1 MQEKPKVTVIIPN
14 YNGRKF
20 MDQCMDALER
30 QTYTDFVVLI
40 VDNGS
45 TDGSVEYLRRLTADS
60 EEGPQMQN
68 PGSTE
73 VSRIITAEA
82 ALDAYDAGRPGSI
95 LSETV
100 SDDTSYIKEV
110 HPEASECETIHR
122 RHYSFP
128 IRTILLTE
136 NTGFSGAV
144 NVGISAADTDYVVL
158 LNNDTE
164 AQPDYLR
171 ALVAAMEGRSLR
183 TDISSRNNSV
193 SSAIIAADN
202 SKEAAASSDI
212 STDIADSADD
222 SSKTAHPIF
231 AVSPKMVQLYHQ
243 DLLDDAGD
251 GYNLLGWAFQRGV
264 GQPVTT
270 PKFLRKTEVFSACA
284 GAAIYRRDLLE
295 EIRLDR
301 IRKTDAAVLAY
312 EDLAG
317 SSWPA
322 CPYFDPLHFA
332 YLEDLDVCFRARVRG
347 YRIFYEPA
355 SVVYHVGSG
364 TSGSK
369 YNHFKVRLA
378 ARNNVYLNY
387 KNMPLLMLL
396 LNLPGI
402 LIGVIVKQIFFIRRG
417 FGKDYAGGFLEGI
430 RTLGQLRP
438 HRTSFVMSRFM
449 NYCTIELRLI
459 TDTASYVQDFFV
471 RQMRKVLK

>member
-14 YNGRKF
+14 YNGLRF

-45 TDGSVEYLRRLTADS
+45 ADGSVEYLQEL
-60 EEGPQMQN
+60 
-68 PGSTE
+68 
-73 VSRIITAEA
+73 
-82 ALDAYDAGRPGSI
+82 AGDR
-95 LSETV
+95 
-100 SDDTSYIKEV
+100 Y
-110 HPEASECETIHR
+110 H
-122 RHYSFP
+122 FP
-128 IRTILLTE
+128 VRAILLRE

-171 ALVAAMEGRSLR
+171 ALVQAMEGEGSSPGNDRSH
-183 TDISSRNNSV
+183 TNKISG
-193 SSAIIAADN
+193 
-202 SKEAAASSDI
+202 
-212 STDIADSADD
+212 
-222 SSKTAHPIF
+222 IF

-251 GYNLLGWAFQRGV
+251 GYNLFGWAFQRGV
-264 GQPVTT
+264 GQPVNT
-270 PKFLRKTEVFSACA
+270 PKFTRRTEVFSACA

-301 IRKTDAAVLAY
+301 LHKKAGTAAY
-312 EDLAG
+312 EDVHGQL
-317 SSWPA
+317 WPA
-322 CPYFDPLHFA
+322 HPYFDPLHFA

-347 YRIFYEPA
+347 CRVLYEPG

-396 LNLPGI
+396 INLPGI
-402 LIGVIVKQIFFIRRG
+402 LAGVLVKQIFFIRRG
-417 FGKDYAGGFLEGI
+417 FGRDYAGGFMEGL
-430 RTLGQLRP
+430 RTLGSVRP
-438 HRTSFVMSRFM
+438 HKTPFVPGRFT
-449 NYCTIELRLI
+449 NYIRIEWMLLK
-459 TDTASYVQDFFV
+459 DTFSYIQELVV
-471 RQMRKVLK
+471 RQAAKLKK

>member
-1 MQEKPKVTVIIPN
+1 MREKSKVTVIIPN

-45 TDGSVEYLRRLTADS
+45 TDGSVEYLRELAD
-60 EEGPQMQN
+60 
-68 PGSTE
+68 GS
-73 VSRIITAEA
+73 AEN
-82 ALDAYDAGRPGSI
+82 
-95 LSETV
+95 
-100 SDDTSYIKEV
+100 
-110 HPEASECETIHR
+110 HR
-122 RHYSFP
+122 YTYL
-128 IRTILLTE
+128 IRTILLKE

-171 ALVAAMEGRSLR
+171 ALVAAMEESN
-183 TDISSRNNSV
+183 TV
-193 SSAIIAADN
+193 
-202 SKEAAASSDI
+202 
-212 STDIADSADD
+212 
-222 SSKTAHPIF
+222 F

-270 PKFLRKTEVFSACA
+270 PKFQRKTEVFSACA
-284 GAAIYRRDLLE
+284 GAAIYRRELLE

-301 IRKTDAAVLAY
+301 IGKTDPAVIAY
-312 EDLAG
+312 EDLEG
-317 SSWPA
+317 RSWPA
-322 CPYFDPLHFA
+322 YPYFDPLHFA

-347 YRIFYEPA
+347 YRVFYEPA

-396 LNLPGI
+396 INLPGI
-402 LIGVIVKQIFFIRRG
+402 LLGVIIKQIFFIRRG

-430 RTLGQLRP
+430 RTLGRLRP
-438 HRTSFVMSRFM
+438 HKTGFVMGRFM
-449 NYCTIELRLI
+449 NYCMIELKLI
-459 TDTASYVQDFFV
+459 TDTASYIQDFTV
-471 RQMRKVLK
+471 RQMRKLLK

>member
-1 MQEKPKVTVIIPN
+1 MQEKSRVTVIIPN
-14 YNGRKF
+14 YNGLRF
-20 MDQCMDALER
+20 MDQCMDALEQ

-45 TDGSVEYLRRLTADS
+45 SDGSAEYLRNLA
-60 EEGPQMQN
+60 EG
-68 PGSTE
+68 
-73 VSRIITAEA
+73 R
-82 ALDAYDAGRPGSI
+82 Y
-95 LSETV
+95 
-100 SDDTSYIKEV
+100 
-110 HPEASECETIHR
+110 H
-122 RHYSFP
+122 FP
-128 IRTILLTE
+128 IRTILLRE

-171 ALVAAMEGRSLR
+171 ALVKVLDEEGRSE
-183 TDISSRNNSV
+183 DNDPSR
-193 SSAIIAADN
+193 AGRI
-202 SKEAAASSDI
+202 
-212 STDIADSADD
+212 
-222 SSKTAHPIF
+222 PGIF

-251 GYNLLGWAFQRGV
+251 GYNLFGWAFQRGV
-264 GQPVTT
+264 GQPVNT
-270 PKFLRKTEVFSACA
+270 PKFMRRTEVFSACA

-301 IRKTDAAVLAY
+301 LHKTAGTAAY
-312 EDLAG
+312 EDIHGQL
-317 SSWPA
+317 WPA
-322 CPYFDPLHFA
+322 HPYFDPLHFA

-347 YRIFYEPA
+347 WRVLYEPG

-396 LNLPGI
+396 IDLPGI
-402 LIGVIVKQIFFIRRG
+402 LAGVLVKQVFFIRRG
-417 FGKDYAGGFLEGI
+417 FGRDYAGGFMEGL
-430 RTLGQLRP
+430 RTLGSVRP
-438 HRTSFVMSRFM
+438 HKTGFVPGRLG
-449 NYCTIELRLI
+449 NYIRIERMLL
-459 TDTASYVQDFFV
+459 TDTFSYIQDLAV
-471 RQMRKVLK
+471 RQAAKLKKKSSVQIKQE

>member
-1 MQEKPKVTVIIPN
+1 MREKSKVTVIIPN

-45 TDGSVEYLRRLTADS
+45 ADGSVEYLREL
-60 EEGPQMQN
+60 
-68 PGSTE
+68 
-73 VSRIITAEA
+73 
-82 ALDAYDAGRPGSI
+82 
-95 LSETV
+95 V
-100 SDDTSYIKEV
+100 SDSVEN
-110 HPEASECETIHR
+110 HR
-122 RHYSFP
+122 YTYP
-128 IRTILLTE
+128 IRTILLKE

-171 ALVAAMEGRSLR
+171 ALVAAMEGR
-183 TDISSRNNSV
+183 DSV
-193 SSAIIAADN
+193 
-202 SKEAAASSDI
+202 
-212 STDIADSADD
+212 
-222 SSKTAHPIF
+222 F
-231 AVSPKMVQLYHQ
+231 AVSPRMVQLYHQ

-270 PKFLRKTEVFSACA
+270 PKFLQKTEVFSACA
-284 GAAIYRRDLLE
+284 GAAIYQRDLLE

-301 IRKTDAAVLAY
+301 IRKTGDSSKKLATAESSGQMQPEAQASSRKNPDTAVLSY
-312 EDLAG
+312 EDLDG
-317 SSWPA
+317 YTWPA
-322 CPYFDPLHFA
+322 YPYFDPLHFA

-347 YRIFYEPA
+347 YRVFYEPA
-355 SVVYHVGSG
+355 SIVYHVGSG

-396 LNLPGI
+396 INLPGI
-402 LIGVIVKQIFFIRRG
+402 LLGVIVKQIFFIRRG

-430 RTLGQLRP
+430 RTLGRLRP
-438 HRTSFVMSRFM
+438 HKTSFVMSRFM
-449 NYCTIELRLI
+449 NYCMIELKLI
-459 TDTASYVQDFFV
+459 TDTASYIQDFTV
-471 RQMRKVLK
+471 RQMRKLLK